1 MFCLRGCHFLLRR
14 RVGIATI
21 AALSLVICA
30 STAMAASPPQDKAL
44 EAALQKDLQDYL
56 TARSAIEHISTL
68 SITIT
73 FRGNPDPINL
83 AIGTT
88 QYGAGQPVTPSSVF
102 QIGSNQKAFTSVLIL
117 QLEAAGV
124 LSIDDTLGKC
134 LPQYPAWK
142 DVTIRQLLNMT
153 SGIPTYDRTSAQ
165 CHDYE
170 MNPRI
175 ESTLAQLVNYV
186 YPKTKTPGAQFE
198 YSNTGYILA
207 QMIID
212 KASQQHSY
220 QADLDALIAANGL
233 KNTFYE
239 PYFYPAAVTRRLVS
253 GYYVNTDPPVLNKL
267 IGTDTSGY
275 SLGWAQAA
283 GGIISTPQDLA
294 SWVRALFEGNV
305 LQPKQKSELLS
316 LVSLKTGQ
324 QIKETSAADSAG
336 FGLGVFQTTNP
347 QLGLFWGY
355 QGSTIGYRAT
365 YTYFPDTGLIIC
377 VFTNSQTTDVNNKVN
392 DVLFPALYSTLKKL
406 GKA

>member
-1 MFCLRGCHFLLRR
+1 MFCVRGSNIPVCRR
-14 RVGIATI
+14 AIL
-21 AALSLVICA
+21 ALSLVICVG
-30 STAMAASPPQDKAL
+30 TTMAASSAQDKAL
-44 EAALQKDLQDYL
+44 EAALQKDLQNYL
-56 TARSAIEHISTL
+56 TARSVIEHISAL
-68 SITIT
+68 SLTIT

-83 AIGTT
+83 AIGTM
-88 QYGAGQPVTPSSVF
+88 QYGSGQPVTPSSVF

-124 LSIDDTLGKC
+124 LSIDDTVGKW

-142 DVTIRQLLNMT
+142 KVTIRQLLNMT
-153 SGIPTYDRTSAQ
+153 SGIPTYDTTSTQ

-170 MNPRI
+170 TNPRV
-175 ESTLAQLVNYV
+175 ESTPPQLVAYV

-212 KASQQHSY
+212 KASRQHSY
-220 QADLDALIAANGL
+220 TADLQDLIAANGL

-239 PYFYPAAVTRRLVS
+239 PYFYPPAVTRRLVS
-253 GYYVNTDPPVLNKL
+253 GYYVNTDPPVMEKL

-283 GGIISTPQDLA
+283 GGMISTPQDLA
-294 SWVRALFEGNV
+294 TWVRKLFEGNV
-305 LQPKQKSELLS
+305 LEPKQKSELLS
-316 LVSLKTGQ
+316 LVSVKTGQ
-324 QIKETSAADSAG
+324 PIEQTSAANPGG
-336 FGLGVFQTTNP
+336 FGLGVFEFTSP
-347 QLGLFWGY
+347 QLGRFWGY

-365 YTYFPDTGLIIC
+365 YTYFPDSGLVIC
-377 VFTNSQTTDVNNKVN
+377 VFTNSQTTGEKNKVN
-392 DVLFPALYSTLKKL
+392 DLLYPALYATLEKF